1 MDSEFIIAFKEVL
14 REELIK
20 KNSVDI
26 DGLGH
31 FEVMHREQ
39 YHKRYGTGKV
49 VLMPPADLL
58 QFKSNTK
65 NLP

>member
-39 YHKRYGTGKV
+39 YHKRYDTGKV